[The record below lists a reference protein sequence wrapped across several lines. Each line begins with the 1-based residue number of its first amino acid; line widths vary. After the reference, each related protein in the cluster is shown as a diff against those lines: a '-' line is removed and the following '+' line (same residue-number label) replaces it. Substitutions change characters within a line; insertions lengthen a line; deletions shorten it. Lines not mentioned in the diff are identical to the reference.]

1 MLTNKNKRFY
11 LWSIGLLV
19 VLNISTIFIVWVY
32 ISGLSEHPK
41 HRRSHND
48 RIVEFVKKEL
58 SLSASQTRLYKKMRA
73 SHFQKVD
80 SVLANIQQTK
90 SVLMNNIFQEDSDST
105 QIDSLSESIG
115 MNRAR
120 IEELTVYHFRKLEQ
134 ICTPGQKKKLRNL
147 LEKFFLHKESG
158 ASRHTGSK

>member
-1 MLTNKNKRFY
+1 
-11 LWSIGLLV
+11 
-19 VLNISTIFIVWVY
+19 
-32 ISGLSEHPK
+32 
-41 HRRSHND
+41 
-48 RIVEFVKKEL
+48 
-58 SLSASQTRLYKKMRA
+58 MRA

-90 SVLMNNIFQEDSDST
+90 SVLMNNIFQEDPDST

-120 IEELTVYHFRKLEQ
+120 IEELTVNHFRKLEQ